1 LATWRARRL
10 PPRAHRA
17 FDDWEE
23 RGRLR
28 LQTAGAAYAGLLLP
42 IVVGLLIFGRSR
54 PGGRDVEP
62 EPAGGQTWPDAPPGD
77 AADPADAGEAVA
89 DDPDR

>member
-1 LATWRARRL
+1 LPRHAVGIALLQRDCDHRRV
-10 PPRAHRA
+10 
-17 FDDWEE
+17 
-23 RGRLR
+23 
-28 LQTAGAAYAGLLLP
+28 AGLLLL

-54 PGGRDVEP
+54 PVGRDMEQ

-89 DDPDR
+89 VDPDG